1 MIRRAIPSACIA
13 AALSTLFVLFF
24 STTTSPLNPQF
35 GSDSSI
41 FRLIGTAMANGQL
54 LYVDVWDHKGPGL
67 FLIQWLAQEIWGG
80 RVGIF
85 LLQIIFLTCSLW
97 LFGAIA
103 RRFVHGW
110 LVVVAQLSFLA
121 LLAPTYE
128 YGNLSEEWSL
138 PFSMFVLW
146 GLTRAWHQENI
157 VVPNWVLAV
166 SGAALAFVFF
176 IRLNNAAAILA
187 AFTAYFIY
195 VLLKKLPFWR
205 QLGIAVSGF
214 LMTCAVFIGGFAIF
228 GALPEMLHGTFIYN
242 FAYASD
248 AAADPRRL
256 FSSGYLI
263 VGLGLCL
270 LTVIGGLIDAQKR
283 KRPWYLVLTIALT
296 IVGLGATMT
305 AANAYFHYLQ
315 LLVPGAAIGVV
326 LTLQLFT
333 GKIRSVAG
341 IIGLGLTSIMLLGFG
356 KYSLIHSQNSGDE
369 AFASQISET
378 LQHVPESQRDEVFTW
393 NVDSRYHLI
402 TDSLP
407 MHRFY
412 TLQDW
417 WGRSDPTVYQELN
430 EYFDKTPPEWLVT
443 NTAPIADTHIAEIV
457 AQQYREVS
465 RTNNLL
471 LLQRIEPTG

>member
-1 MIRRAIPSACIA
+1 MIRRALPSAAISGVLA
-13 AALSTLFVLFF
+13 TLFVLIF
-24 STTTSPLNPQF
+24 STTTSVLNPRL
-35 GSDSSI
+35 GGDSAI
-41 FRLIGTAMANGQL
+41 FRLIGTSMANGQL

-67 FLIQWLAQEIWGG
+67 FLLQWLAQEIWGG
-80 RVGIF
+80 RIGIF
-85 LLQIIFLTCSLW
+85 LLQILFLACSLW
-97 LFGAIA
+97 FFAAIA
-103 RRFVHGW
+103 RRFLSGW
-110 LVVVAQLSFLA
+110 LVVAAQVAFLA

-138 PFSMFVLW
+138 PFSMFVIW
-146 GLTRAWHQENI
+146 GLTRAWQQEKGVATRWI
-157 VVPNWVLAV
+157 LAA
-166 SGAALAFVFF
+166 SGAALAYVFF

-187 AFTAYFIY
+187 AFSAYFIY
-195 VLLKKLPFWR
+195 VLMAKLPFWR
-205 QLGIAVSGF
+205 QFGVA
-214 LMTCAVFIGGFAIF
+214 IGGFVVTCFLFVGGFAAA
-228 GALPEMLHGTFIYN
+228 GALPEMWHGTFTYN
-242 FAYASD
+242 FAYTSD
-248 AAADPRRL
+248 SGADPLRMYTG
-256 FSSGYLI
+256 GYLI
-263 VGLGLCL
+263 AGLGLCL
-270 LTVIGGLIDAQKR
+270 LTLIGGLVDAQVR
-283 KRPWYLVLTIALT
+283 KRPWYLLMTGLFVV
-296 IVGLGATMT
+296 VGLGATMT

-326 LTLQLFT
+326 LILQLFT
-333 GKIRSVAG
+333 EKVRIAAG
-341 IIGLGLTSIMLLGFG
+341 IIALGFSLIMLLGFG
-356 KYSLIHSQNSGDE
+356 NYAAIQSRNSGDTE
-369 AFASQISET
+369 FAGQIHET

-430 EYFDKTPPEWLVT
+430 EYFDETPPEWLVT
-443 NTAPIADTHIAEIV
+443 NTAPIADSHIAEIV